1 MFTIIGG
8 DGREYG
14 PASADQLR
22 TWIADGRANLD
33 TKAKPIGAT
42 EWRRLGDLPE
52 FLPAASVPP
61 PLATEASADPAA
73 VSAPTTFPP
82 EVPVFDA
89 GQSLAPEPEAEL
101 AGRGARTGAACINAF
116 LYFLS
121 MMPGGVLTGL
131 RLLKEH
137 PEIAR
142 GVPLRPDQID
152 LAALAPT
159 VVWIYVGLAFVM
171 LVQCIFLATRGQNI
185 GKLIADVRVVSV
197 LDDGPAGF
205 LRAGVVRF
213 VLPVVL
219 IFLLNAFFLL
229 GFVVL
234 VVDYCFMFRADRRC
248 LHDLIAGTRVVK
260 A

>member
-33 TKAKPIGAT
+33 TKAKPIGAA

-52 FLPAASVPP
+52 FLPAGTPP
-61 PLATEASADPAA
+61 SLATEASAASAA
-73 VSAPTTFPP
+73 TDATATFPP

-89 GQSLAPEPEAEL
+89 SQSLAPEPEAEL

-142 GVPLRPDQID
+142 GVPLRPEQID
-152 LAALAPT
+152 LVALAPT
-159 VVWIYVGLAFVM
+159 VVWIYVGLALVM

-234 VVDYCFMFRADRRC
+234 VVDYSFMFRADRRC